1 MKMLRTVW
9 NLKILVALFLILGS
23 ANIVFSATTSGT
35 IPADETWSGTV
46 TLTGDV
52 TVPVGVTLTIEPA
65 TEVIFPAGSDDTNSG
80 DGVTSLYVQGS
91 LIAVGAAGSEIYF
104 KSNSSSPAKGDWGS
118 IEATWGLG
126 LKTFDMQYCVVSYSS
141 SGIRWLVKASSAQS
155 ATISNCTV
163 EETTGTAIHVYGDS
177 GADITVTVNNN
188 IVRNG
193 DSHGIYAYVSGT
205 STTLNGTLNGNTI
218 SNNDGFGLL
227 CYTYTNAVSNVS
239 INSNMI
245 TNSGSCGMYVRT
257 YNYADGTIEIDGNNL
272 DNNGIVTTDTNYRN
286 GLYVHTYQYATGDIT
301 ITDNTATNNVRYGIY
316 EYIYNQS
323 VGTGTISGNTV
334 SGNNDHGI
342 YLYAQSNN
350 GTSTLV
356 LEGNTTFDNGSY
368 GLYTNSYYANL
379 NLTVSGNTVY
389 GNTYGIYAR
398 SDSGSGN
405 VLDALISGN
414 DVHDNSQAG
423 ITCYANRQGR
433 VYPEIRGNL
442 VYDNTGAGIQCYRN
456 AGQSVTYPLVPVVTL
471 NEVYG
476 NGGLGVLMQ
485 ASGGAV
491 GLYNNIH
498 SNGGNGLEVRAEGA
512 SSVHYNTIDNNA
524 GSYALVNGRGG
535 AIDGRHNY
543 WGAALTAE
551 MALGDN
557 PKDIS
562 GIYDVFNDGGRG
574 AASYEPWLTAAVTL
588 PSVLKSEITYPLDGT
603 TFKASQIEIQGLA
616 VSPNGV
622 DYVEVSTD
630 GGSTWATATGR
641 ESWRYDWTIPGAGTY
656 TIQSRVIDLAQHR
669 HGVSGGK
676 YQRHDRCGPAHHSGA
691 VDGRRD
697 LDGRGDT
704 DRRRDGAGRGDADAG
719 TGHAGAGHPAE
730 RRAVRRQQCRA
741 HRTDRARLFEC
752 GGHFAGAHRVYFR
765 LGLACG
771 GRLGGYPGG
780 ELCGQ

>member
-1 MKMLRTVW
+1 MLTGNGTKTGSSERYGLYLWTDVYAQSTFLVDGNRVGIESDDTTV
-9 NLKILVALFLILGS
+9 NGNGS
-23 ANIVFSATTSGT
+23 DGIYVYTYNQAVIN
-35 IPADETWSGTV
+35 GTV
-46 TLTGDV
+46 TGN
-52 TVPVGVTLTIEPA
+52 TLTA
-65 TEVIFPAGSDDTNSG
+65 TRH
-80 DGVTSLYVQGS
+80 
-91 LIAVGAAGSEIYF
+91 
-104 KSNSSSPAKGDWGS
+104 
-118 IEATWGLG
+118 GL
-126 LKTFDMQYCVVSYSS
+126 
-141 SGIRWLVKASSAQS
+141 
-155 ATISNCTV
+155 
-163 EETTGTAIHVYGDS
+163 
-177 GADITVTVNNN
+177 
-188 IVRNG
+188 
-193 DSHGIYAYVSGT
+193 YAY
-205 STTLNGTLNGNTI
+205 
-218 SNNDGFGLL
+218 
-227 CYTYTNAVSNVS
+227 
-239 INSNMI
+239 
-245 TNSGSCGMYVRT
+245 
-257 YNYADGTIEIDGNNL
+257 
-272 DNNGIVTTDTNYRN
+272 
-286 GLYVHTYQYATGDIT
+286 Q
-301 ITDNTATNNVRYGIY
+301 
-316 EYIYNQS
+316 
-323 VGTGTISGNTV
+323 
-334 SGNNDHGI
+334 
-342 YLYAQSNN
+342 QSNN

-356 LEGNTTFDNGSY
+356 LDGNTTFDNSSY

-423 ITCYANRQGR
+423 ITCYANRQGQ

-442 VYDNTGAGIQCYRN
+442 VYDNTGAGIKCYRN

-524 GSYALVNGRGG
+524 GSYALLNGRGG

-588 PSVLKSEITYPLDGT
+588 PATLKSEITFPVDGK
-603 TFKASQIEIQGLA
+603 TFRPSSIEIQGVA

-622 DYVEVSTD
+622 DHVEMSTRRRHYLD
-630 GGSTWATATGR
+630 RRQRAKNHGAMIGR
-641 ESWRYDWTIPGAGTY
+641 FRETDTY
-656 TIQSRVIDLAQHR
+656 TILSRVIDLDSNIETPGP
-669 HGVSGGK
+669 GVTITIDSNLPTTSGPLTA
-676 YQRHDRCGPAHHSGA
+676 DETWTW
-691 VDGRRD
+691 
-697 LDGRGDT
+697 RGDT
-704 DRRRDGAGRGDADAG
+704 DRRRDGTARGDADAG
-719 TGHAGAGHPAE
+719 AGHAGAGHPAE